1 MIGGAGL
8 FLIVHRRAEFLCL
21 TKTPETLKVKARASQ
36 QNNKMT
42 LPLPVHHSTF
52 QHQAGCLFI
61 PWGSSPNSRSLCQ
74 PLKIQSRPKIQIGGN
89 LLLLTTA
96 FKLMNNSFYCWLPS
110 NSSHF
115 LGIISR
121 ERFFNCIRLIVPIL
135 NTF

>member
-1 MIGGAGL
+1 MIRGAGL
-8 FLIVHRRAEFLCL
+8 FSIVSRHAEFLCL
-21 TKTPETLKVKARASQ
+21 TKTPETLKVKARESQ
-36 QNNKMT
+36 QNNKIT
-42 LPLPVHHSTF
+42 LPLPVHLSTL

-74 PLKIQSRPKIQIGGN
+74 LLKIQSRPKIRMCGN
-89 LLLLTTA
+89 LPLLTTA

-115 LGIISR
+115 FRIISQ
-121 ERFFNCIRLIVPIL
+121 ERLFNHIRLIVSNL